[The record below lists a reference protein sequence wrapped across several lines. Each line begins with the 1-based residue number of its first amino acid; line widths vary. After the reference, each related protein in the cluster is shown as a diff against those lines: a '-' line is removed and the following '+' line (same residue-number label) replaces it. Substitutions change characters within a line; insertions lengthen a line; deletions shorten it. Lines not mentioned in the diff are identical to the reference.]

1 MKFSRLVKTT
11 AAMLSLAVALGCTA
25 CAPDKQTPTP
35 EPKVNYADVFVFMGQ
50 SNMAGRGEAAD
61 AIDCEWGHGYEY
73 RAVRAVTRTAG
84 CIPSRSRSVRKKITR
99 RFRTA
104 RTATVKI
111 RRNGFVFLRSLL
123 SNDGYSRGCCF
134 GERRGNFHNPMGAR
148 HVLF

>member
-73 RAVRAVTRTAG
+73 RAVSGSDEDGWLYPVEEPFGAEENNAALSDGENGDGKNPAEWFRLSAKFTIKRRVFPRLLFRRA
-84 CIPSRSRSVRKKITR
+84 S
-99 RFRTA
+99 
-104 RTATVKI
+104 
-111 RRNGFVFLRSLL
+111 
-123 SNDGYSRGCCF
+123 
-134 GERRGNFHNPMGAR
+134 GELP
-148 HVLF
+148 